1 MEVIYIDELFAL
13 NLIIDYLTVLA
24 SARVCGVRLR
34 RWRYWIA
41 ALFGALYAAGS
52 VVPGM
57 DFLTV
62 PTAKIACG
70 VIMALI
76 AFAGETAL
84 IKCTLAFF
92 GVSAAFGGAV
102 WASSLLTGERSA
114 DFVYLPVSMKSLVIS
129 FALCYAAVSIVFRRT
144 LQKSQRKLMTVA
156 ASLGQ
161 RRAVF
166 RALRDTGNELYDP
179 VTGSEVLVASPK
191 AVSPLLPPG
200 CGEILKCTDPVSVLE
215 RLGQVPELSN
225 RVRLIP
231 YSAVG
236 VGSGLLPVFRPD
248 SLMVDGKIRDG
259 VLIAAAPA
267 LDNGG
272 DYDAVL

>member
-1 MEVIYIDELFAL
+1 M
-13 NLIIDYLTVLA
+13 
-24 SARVCGVRLR
+24 RVEGCVS
-34 RWRYWIA
+34 ICKI
-41 ALFGALYAAGS
+41 AAGS
-52 VVPGM
+52 G
-57 DFLTV
+57 
-62 PTAKIACG
+62 
-70 VIMALI
+70 
-76 AFAGETAL
+76 AGRG
-84 IKCTLAFF
+84 F
-92 GVSAAFGGAV
+92 
-102 WASSLLTGERSA
+102 SLNI
-114 DFVYLPVSMKSLVIS
+114 P
-129 FALCYAAVSIVFRRT
+129 
-144 LQKSQRKLMTVA
+144 
-156 ASLGQ
+156 
-161 RRAVF
+161 
-166 RALRDTGNELYDP
+166 
-179 VTGSEVLVASPK
+179 
-191 AVSPLLPPG
+191 LPPG